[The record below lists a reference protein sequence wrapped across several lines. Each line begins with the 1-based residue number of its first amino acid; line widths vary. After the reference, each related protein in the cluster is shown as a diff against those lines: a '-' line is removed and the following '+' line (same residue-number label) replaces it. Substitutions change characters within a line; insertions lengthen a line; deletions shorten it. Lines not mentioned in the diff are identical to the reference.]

1 MKVTPVLV
9 TEADRLDT
17 HANTRGARLN
27 FATRFDVF
35 ISHP

>member
-17 HANTRGARLN
+17 HANTRGGTSKFRHA
-27 FATRFDVF
+27 
-35 ISHP
+35 I